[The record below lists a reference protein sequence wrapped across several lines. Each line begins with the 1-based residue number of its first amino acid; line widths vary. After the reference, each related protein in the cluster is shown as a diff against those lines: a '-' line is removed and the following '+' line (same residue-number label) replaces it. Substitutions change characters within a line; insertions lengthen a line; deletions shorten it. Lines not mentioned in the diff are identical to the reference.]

1 MLIDTKADVK
11 SDLQGKNF
19 NFELNGKTFKALF
32 SDIYTDKIGS
42 VVREIASNCRDS
54 HVEADKADV
63 PFDIKIGSDGFG
75 SNIISFTDY
84 GVGMSKRDIKK
95 LFTSFFSS
103 TKDKDNNA
111 IGGFGIGSK
120 SPLAYTNQFTVTSIK
135 DNKKNVAV
143 ITKIDNVPQ
152 YSLVIDDYPTDSE
165 NMTVVTI
172 PIEDKDVGKFLKA
185 IKEQLWLFNPLP
197 NVEVDSEDFSFDNRK
212 LIFEDGD
219 VSVYYN
225 DSKRSPEYNVFIDI
239 GGIPYI
245 FVHNKSFAHVHK
257 YFTVVYKQPI
267 GKYEL
272 TLSRESISLSVDDKE
287 NIFSEINRS
296 VNRFQAF
303 IEKQDID
310 YWLEN
315 RYMFASMVANNHTK
329 IKDFD
334 DEDFEGQ
341 GYRFGSS
348 DVSNTI
354 CGRFGSLVYRIA
366 DRYKV
371 CFVKNM
377 PHFKTM
383 GRVCTG
389 ILKRFVKHFD
399 KEKIVVVFVDAGFD
413 KRFELLKRIA
423 NVFECDIVETTY
435 SDYKNVVTHKPT
447 KINNQKLTDH
457 QIGYKSG
464 MVVSTRDINKPY
476 IDFSELTEND
486 IVFVAKSGR
495 KNVFKNYS
503 TTYIEAIFGGLK
515 KCGYDKDITII
526 EVTQANYDRL
536 ISFSDDKHICK
547 AEVFYDDHT
556 TNCFYRVMVNAI
568 EPFFKKHQ
576 EKCCATIVNSNVFG
590 KQKYICRY
598 KFHTQYGS
606 DKLVNAYPTVVYDLV
621 KITFESVCEKY
632 KGKQGFDLAEGSF
645 LFDLVVGEVAYDV
658 LVEGELTTKLNE
670 KYPKLYKSFDLYS
683 DYIKKCEE
691 GFKK

>member
-54 HVEADKADV
+54 HVEAGKADV
-63 PFDIKIGSDGFG
+63 PFDIKIGSDGFS

-219 VSVYYN
+219 VGVYYN

-315 RYMFASMVANNHTK
+315 RYMFASMAANGYTK

-334 DEDFEGQ
+334 DEDLEGQ

-348 DVSNTI
+348 NVSNTI
-354 CGRFGSLVYRIA
+354 YSQFGMLMYYIA
-366 DRYKV
+366 DGYKV

-435 SDYKNVVTHKPT
+435 SDYKNVVTYKPT

-495 KNVFKNYS
+495 KNVFKYYS
-503 TTYIEAIFGGLK
+503 TTYLEAIFDGLK
-515 KCGYDKDITII
+515 KCGYDKDITVIG
-526 EVTQANYDRL
+526 VTQTNYDRL
-536 ISFSDDKHICK
+536 ISFSDDKDICK
-547 AEVFYDDHT
+547 AEVFYDNHT
-556 TNCFYRVMVNAI
+556 TNCFHHVMVNAI
-568 EPFFKKHQ
+568 EPLFKKHQ

-598 KFHTQYGS
+598 KFQMQYGS
-606 DKLVNAYPTVVYDLV
+606 DKLVSAYPTVVYDLV
-621 KITFESVCEKY
+621 KTTFESVCEKY

-645 LFDLVVGEVAYDV
+645 LFDLIVGGVAYDV

-670 KYPKLYKSFDLYS
+670 KYPKLYKPFDLYS
-683 DYIKKCEE
+683 DYIKRCEK